1 MKYPKTG
8 SEVYVSLNLSNTML
22 TGIGKGTITREE
34 VSASYLK
41 RLFAEHGVIVS
52 AKPEQRR
59 LLEIV
64 NERYDLELEIPE
76 TLKLFQLTEEH
87 RRLVVISV
95 TGLRRK
101 NGSLL
106 PEYTEE
112 EFDERVDAGKLP
124 ACVRG
129 GYDLVDVRDVAA
141 GCVRAALHGRSGECY
156 ILSNRHYEVREL
168 LELARRCGGGRRL
181 PVLPAWMAKAAV
193 PFIRLYAR
201 GVHRRPL
208 YTRYSLHTLQ
218 SNDRFSHDKATAE
231 LGFFPRD
238 IARTVAD
245 TVLWLRRRR
254 ARA

>member
-76 TLKLFQLTEEH
+76 TLKLFQLSEEH
-87 RRLVVISV
+87 RRLVVVEV

-112 EFDERVDAGKLP
+112 EFDEATFNFVK
-124 ACVRG
+124 
-129 GYDLVDVRDVAA
+129 Y
-141 GCVRAALHGRSGECY
+141 Y
-156 ILSNRHYEVREL
+156 IQ
-168 LELARRCGGGRRL
+168 
-181 PVLPAWMAKAAV
+181 
-193 PFIRLYAR
+193 
-201 GVHRRPL
+201 GVH
-208 YTRYSLHTLQ
+208 YDTLVEE
-218 SNDRFSHDKATAE
+218 NKKLKFE
-231 LGFFPRD
+231 LEQELEWHH
-238 IARTVAD
+238 RTD
-245 TVLWLRRRR
+245 N
-254 ARA
+254 

>member
-112 EFDERVDAGKLP
+112 EFGEATFNFVKYYVQGVHYDTLVEENKKLKFELEQELEWRNRVDNC
-124 ACVRG
+124 AC
-129 GYDLVDVRDVAA
+129 
-141 GCVRAALHGRSGECY
+141 CKKT
-156 ILSNRHYEVREL
+156 I
-168 LELARRCGGGRRL
+168 
-181 PVLPAWMAKAAV
+181 
-193 PFIRLYAR
+193 
-201 GVHRRPL
+201 
-208 YTRYSLHTLQ
+208 
-218 SNDRFSHDKATAE
+218 
-231 LGFFPRD
+231 
-238 IARTVAD
+238 
-245 TVLWLRRRR
+245 
-254 ARA
+254 

>member
-95 TGLRRK
+95 TRLRRK

-112 EFDERVDAGKLP
+112 EFSEATFNFVKYY
-124 ACVRG
+124 VQ
-129 GYDLVDVRDVAA
+129 
-141 GCVRAALHGRSGECY
+141 
-156 ILSNRHYEVREL
+156 
-168 LELARRCGGGRRL
+168 
-181 PVLPAWMAKAAV
+181 
-193 PFIRLYAR
+193 
-201 GVHRRPL
+201 GVHYDAL
-208 YTRYSLHTLQ
+208 VEENKKLK
-218 SNDRFSHDKATAE
+218 FE
-231 LGFFPRD
+231 LEQELEWHH
-238 IARTVAD
+238 RTD
-245 TVLWLRRRR
+245 NN
-254 ARA
+254 

>member
-87 RRLVVISV
+87 RRLAVISV

-112 EFDERVDAGKLP
+112 EFDEATFNFVKYY
-124 ACVRG
+124 VQ
-129 GYDLVDVRDVAA
+129 
-141 GCVRAALHGRSGECY
+141 
-156 ILSNRHYEVREL
+156 
-168 LELARRCGGGRRL
+168 
-181 PVLPAWMAKAAV
+181 
-193 PFIRLYAR
+193 
-201 GVHRRPL
+201 GVH
-208 YTRYSLHTLQ
+208 YDTLVEE
-218 SNDRFSHDKATAE
+218 NKKLKFE
-231 LGFFPRD
+231 LEQELEWHH
-238 IARTVAD
+238 RTD
-245 TVLWLRRRR
+245 N
-254 ARA
+254 

>member
-8 SEVYVSLNLSNTML
+8 SEVHVSLNLSNTML

-112 EFDERVDAGKLP
+112 EFNEATFNFVKYY
-124 ACVRG
+124 VQ
-129 GYDLVDVRDVAA
+129 
-141 GCVRAALHGRSGECY
+141 
-156 ILSNRHYEVREL
+156 
-168 LELARRCGGGRRL
+168 
-181 PVLPAWMAKAAV
+181 
-193 PFIRLYAR
+193 
-201 GVHRRPL
+201 GVHYDAL
-208 YTRYSLHTLQ
+208 VEENKKLK
-218 SNDRFSHDKATAE
+218 FE
-231 LGFFPRD
+231 LEQELEWHH
-238 IARTVAD
+238 RTD
-245 TVLWLRRRR
+245 NN
-254 ARA
+254 

>member
-112 EFDERVDAGKLP
+112 EFSEATFNFVKYYVQSVHYDALVEENKKLKF
-124 ACVRG
+124 
-129 GYDLVDVRDVAA
+129 
-141 GCVRAALHGRSGECY
+141 
-156 ILSNRHYEVREL
+156 EL
-168 LELARRCGGGRRL
+168 EQELE
-181 PVLPAWMAKAAV
+181 WH
-193 PFIRLYAR
+193 
-201 GVHRRPL
+201 HR
-208 YTRYSLHTLQ
+208 TD
-218 SNDRFSHDKATAE
+218 NN
-231 LGFFPRD
+231 
-238 IARTVAD
+238 
-245 TVLWLRRRR
+245 
-254 ARA
+254 

>member
-59 LLEIV
+59 LLEVV
-64 NERYDLELEIPE
+64 NERCDLELEIPE
-76 TLKLFQLTEEH
+76 QLKLFQLSEEH
-87 RRLVVISV
+87 RRLVVIEV

-112 EFDERVDAGKLP
+112 EFNEATFAFVKYYVQGTHYDTLVEENKKLKFELEQELEW
-124 ACVRG
+124 R
-129 GYDLVDVRDVAA
+129 
-141 GCVRAALHGRSGECY
+141 
-156 ILSNRHYEVREL
+156 NR
-168 LELARRCGGGRRL
+168 
-181 PVLPAWMAKAAV
+181 
-193 PFIRLYAR
+193 
-201 GVHRRPL
+201 
-208 YTRYSLHTLQ
+208 TD
-218 SNDRFSHDKATAE
+218 N
-231 LGFFPRD
+231 
-238 IARTVAD
+238 
-245 TVLWLRRRR
+245 
-254 ARA
+254 

>member
-112 EFDERVDAGKLP
+112 EFDEATFNFVKYYVQGAHYDTLVEENKKLKF
-124 ACVRG
+124 
-129 GYDLVDVRDVAA
+129 
-141 GCVRAALHGRSGECY
+141 
-156 ILSNRHYEVREL
+156 EL
-168 LELARRCGGGRRL
+168 EQELE
-181 PVLPAWMAKAAV
+181 WH
-193 PFIRLYAR
+193 
-201 GVHRRPL
+201 HR
-208 YTRYSLHTLQ
+208 TD
-218 SNDRFSHDKATAE
+218 N
-231 LGFFPRD
+231 
-238 IARTVAD
+238 
-245 TVLWLRRRR
+245 
-254 ARA
+254 

>member
-112 EFDERVDAGKLP
+112 EFDEATFNFVKYYVQGTHYDALVEENKKLKFE
-124 ACVRG
+124 
-129 GYDLVDVRDVAA
+129 LEQE
-141 GCVRAALHGRSGECY
+141 LEW
-156 ILSNRHYEVREL
+156 RH
-168 LELARRCGGGRRL
+168 
-181 PVLPAWMAKAAV
+181 
-193 PFIRLYAR
+193 
-201 GVHRRPL
+201 
-208 YTRYSLHTLQ
+208 
-218 SNDRFSHDKATAE
+218 
-231 LGFFPRD
+231 
-238 IARTVAD
+238 RTD
-245 TVLWLRRRR
+245 N
-254 ARA
+254 

>member
-76 TLKLFQLTEEH
+76 TLKLFQRTEEH

-112 EFDERVDAGKLP
+112 EFDEATFNFVKYY
-124 ACVRG
+124 VQ
-129 GYDLVDVRDVAA
+129 
-141 GCVRAALHGRSGECY
+141 
-156 ILSNRHYEVREL
+156 
-168 LELARRCGGGRRL
+168 
-181 PVLPAWMAKAAV
+181 
-193 PFIRLYAR
+193 
-201 GVHRRPL
+201 GVH
-208 YTRYSLHTLQ
+208 YDTLVEE
-218 SNDRFSHDKATAE
+218 NKKLKFE
-231 LGFFPRD
+231 LEQELEWHH
-238 IARTVAD
+238 RTD
-245 TVLWLRRRR
+245 N
-254 ARA
+254 